1 MDKQFK
7 KLSRQQLQI
16 LYDVIKFSNYNKT
29 FSIEKLEEL
38 LNNFN
43 VLTEKNEEQKWM
55 KELLK
60 Y

>member
-29 FSIEKLEEL
+29 FSIEKLEKL

-43 VLTEKNEEQKWM
+43 VLTEKTRNKNE
-55 KELLK
+55 
-60 Y
+60 